1 MTEPN
6 LDIRKW
12 LKDTGWLW
20 HESSVITPE
29 CMDDLQAYIAQ
40 QVKEARIDSQEKWV
54 GFLEVLNTLDDK
66 GKKDVIKTWLEAEN
80 KILSELKSNKE

>member
-29 CMDDLQAYIAQ
+29 CMDDLQAYIAR
-40 QVKEARIDSQEKWV
+40 QVKEARIDELIQATNAHSDY
-54 GFLEVLNTLDDK
+54 LSN
-66 GKKDVIKTWLEAEN
+66 KTWFSYHFDKRRE
-80 KILSELKSNKE
+80 ELKGDNK

>member
-1 MTEPN
+1 MVEPN

-40 QVKEARIDSQEKWV
+40 QVKEAKINELEGVKKALFIEGAIDRR
-54 GFLEVLNTLDDK
+54 LATLKGDDK
-66 GKKDVIKTWLEAEN
+66 
-80 KILSELKSNKE
+80 